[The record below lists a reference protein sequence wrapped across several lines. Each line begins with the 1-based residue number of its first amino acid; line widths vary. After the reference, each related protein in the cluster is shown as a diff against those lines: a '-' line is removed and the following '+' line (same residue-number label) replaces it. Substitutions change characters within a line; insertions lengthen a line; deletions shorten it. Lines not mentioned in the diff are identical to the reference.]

1 MFDPRHPLVEVRA
14 HFFIPA
20 HFRVQ
25 VCILVD
31 DTMKVVKSDC
41 LFEMISAYSP
51 AEVVV
56 VLCSHFDDVAIKLDD
71 SVAVL

>member
-1 MFDPRHPLVEVRA
+1 MLDPRHSLVEVRA

-25 VCILVD
+25 VCVLVD

-41 LFEMISAYSP
+41 LIEMISAYSP
-51 AEVVV
+51 AEVVI
-56 VLCSHFDDVAIKLDD
+56 VLRGHFDDVAM
-71 SVAVL
+71 

>member
-1 MFDPRHPLVEVRA
+1 MFNPRHPLVEVRA

-25 VCILVD
+25 VRVLVD

-41 LFEMISAYSP
+41 LIEMISAYSP
-51 AEVVV
+51 AEVVI
-56 VLCSHFDDVAIKLDD
+56 VLRGHFDDVAM
-71 SVAVL
+71 

>member
-25 VCILVD
+25 VCVLVD
-31 DTMKVVKSDC
+31 DTMKVDKSDC
-41 LFEMISAYSP
+41 LIEMISAYSL
-51 AEVVV
+51 AEVVI
-56 VLCSHFDDVAIKLDD
+56 VLRVHFDDVAM
-71 SVAVL
+71 

>member
-1 MFDPRHPLVEVRA
+1 MLNPRHPLVEVRA

-25 VCILVD
+25 VCVLVD

-41 LFEMISAYSP
+41 LIEMISAYSP

-56 VLCSHFDDVAIKLDD
+56 VLCSHFDDMAIKLDD

>member
-1 MFDPRHPLVEVRA
+1 MCV
-14 HFFIPA
+14 
-20 HFRVQ
+20 
-25 VCILVD
+25 LVD

-41 LFEMISAYSP
+41 LIEMISAYSP

-56 VLCSHFDDVAIKLDD
+56 VLRSHFDDVAIKLDD